1 MINQNAQPWV
11 RVTFRAGDPVT
22 SWALV
27 PELWLAAQMQ
37 SDGATLTKA
46 SSQESVRLEGWTL
59 GSAW

>member
-11 RVTFRAGDPVT
+11 RVTFRAGDPVA

-37 SDGATLTKA
+37 SDGATLTK
-46 SSQESVRLEGWTL
+46 ESVRLEGWAL